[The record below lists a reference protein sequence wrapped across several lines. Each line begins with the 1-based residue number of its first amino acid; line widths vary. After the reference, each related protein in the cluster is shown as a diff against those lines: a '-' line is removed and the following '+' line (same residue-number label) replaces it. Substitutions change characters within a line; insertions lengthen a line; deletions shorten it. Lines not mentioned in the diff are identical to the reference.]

1 MNWLFFSIATAL
13 LWGTAELFY
22 KKGAQPDEKYSHLKI
37 SVWVGVVMGA
47 HAIYTLLT
55 QDIGYN
61 PANLLIYLPVSL
73 FYIFS
78 MTFSYFGMRFLEE
91 SISDPIENTAGVI
104 CVLLFAIFMGD
115 EFSALTWIAVAV
127 ITLGVVGV
135 SYIENRGETPRKKLL
150 GKKLAIVAFCMPF
163 VYALL
168 DAFGTFLDDAFF
180 LVEDIANAPFVD
192 VTEETIEAVANPS
205 YELPFALFALF
216 MGDEFSWLTWLSVGV
231 ITVGVVGVSYLE
243 NHGET
248 TRKKNYG
255 KALAIISFCMP
266 FVYALLDAFGTFLDD
281 AFFLIEDVASSPL
294 VDVTEETIEAVAN
307 TSYEL
312 TFALFALCL
321 FIFMKSKKVKFG
333 SVPQHKDKILAAVFE
348 TAGQFTYVYALG
360 GVDAVAAPILSSVC
374 VVSLLLSRIFLK
386 EKLSW
391 KTYAFIAVV
400 IVGILLLA
408 VSEEL

>member
-1 MNWLFFSIATAL
+1 MSWLFFSVATAL

-22 KKGAQPDEKYSHLKI
+22 KKGAQPNEKYSHLKI
-37 SVWVGVVMGA
+37 CIWVGIVMGA
-47 HAIYTLLT
+47 HAIFTLLT

-61 PANLLIYLPVSL
+61 PVNLLIYLPVSL
-73 FYIFS
+73 FYIIS
-78 MTFSYFGMRFLEE
+78 MAFSYFGMRFLEE

-115 EFSALTWIAVAV
+115 EFSLLTWIAVGV
-127 ITLGVVGV
+127 ITVGVVGV
-135 SYIENRGETPRKKLL
+135 SYMENVGETPRKKTY
-150 GKKLAIVAFCMPF
+150 GKKLAIVAFIMPF
-163 VYALL
+163 LYALL

-192 VTEETIEAVANPS
+192 VTEETIEAVAN
-205 YELPFALFALF
+205 
-216 MGDEFSWLTWLSVGV
+216 
-231 ITVGVVGVSYLE
+231 
-243 NHGET
+243 
-248 TRKKNYG
+248 
-255 KALAIISFCMP
+255 
-266 FVYALLDAFGTFLDD
+266 
-281 AFFLIEDVASSPL
+281 
-294 VDVTEETIEAVAN
+294 

-312 TFALFALCL
+312 TFALFALGL

-360 GVDAVAAPILSSVC
+360 GVDAIAAPILSSVC

-391 KTYAFIAVV
+391 KTYAFITVV
-400 IVGILLLA
+400 IFGILLLA
-408 VSEEL
+408 VAEEL

>member
-1 MNWLFFSIATAL
+1 MSWLFFAIGTAI

-37 SVWVGVVMGA
+37 CVWVGVVMGA
-47 HAIYTLLT
+47 HAIFTLLT
-55 QDIGYN
+55 QDINYN
-61 PANLLIYLPVSL
+61 PVNILRYLPVSL
-73 FYIFS
+73 FYIIS
-78 MTFSYFGMRFLEE
+78 MAFSYFGMRFLEE

-104 CVLLFAIFMGD
+104 CALLFAIFMKT
-115 EFSALTWIAVAV
+115 EIAPLTWVAIVV
-127 ITLGVVGV
+127 ITIGVVGV
-135 SYIENRGETPRKKLL
+135 SYLENHGETTRKKKL
-150 GKKLAIVAFCMPF
+150 GKTMAVVAFCMPF

-168 DAFGTFLDDAFF
+168 DAFGTFLDD
-180 LVEDIANAPFVD
+180 
-192 VTEETIEAVANPS
+192 
-205 YELPFALFALF
+205 
-216 MGDEFSWLTWLSVGV
+216 G
-231 ITVGVVGVSYLE
+231 
-243 NHGET
+243 
-248 TRKKNYG
+248 
-255 KALAIISFCMP
+255 
-266 FVYALLDAFGTFLDD
+266 
-281 AFFLIEDVASSPL
+281 FFLIEDVANSPL
-294 VDVTEETIEAVAN
+294 VDVTEDTIEAVAN

-312 TFALFALCL
+312 TFALFALGL
-321 FIFMKSKKVKFG
+321 FIFMKAKKVKFG

-400 IVGILLLA
+400 IIGILLLA

>member
-1 MNWLFFSIATAL
+1 MSWLFFSIATAL

-37 SVWVGVVMGA
+37 CVWVGVVMGL
-47 HAIYTLLT
+47 HALFTLLT
-55 QDIGYN
+55 QDINYN
-61 PANLLIYLPVSL
+61 PKNILIYLPVSL
-73 FYIFS
+73 FYIVS
-78 MTFSYFGMRFLEE
+78 MSFSYFGMRFIEE

-115 EFSALTWIAVAV
+115 SFNMLTWIAVAV
-127 ITLGVVGV
+127 IAIGVIGV
-135 SYIENRGETPRKKLL
+135 SYLENKGETVRKKTY

-180 LVEDIANAPFVD
+180 LVEDVAEAPFVD
-192 VTEETIEAVANPS
+192 VTAET
-205 YELPFALFALF
+205 
-216 MGDEFSWLTWLSVGV
+216 M
-231 ITVGVVGVSYLE
+231 
-243 NHGET
+243 
-248 TRKKNYG
+248 
-255 KALAIISFCMP
+255 
-266 FVYALLDAFGTFLDD
+266 
-281 AFFLIEDVASSPL
+281 
-294 VDVTEETIEAVAN
+294 EAVAN

-312 TFALFALCL
+312 TFALFALGL
-321 FIFMKSKKVKFG
+321 FIFMKAKKVKFG
-333 SVPQHKDKILAAVFE
+333 PIFTKKDNGKLSFAVNHRDKLLAADFE

-391 KTYAFIAVV
+391 KTYLFIGVV
-400 IVGILLLA
+400 IIGILLLA
-408 VSEEL
+408 ISEEL